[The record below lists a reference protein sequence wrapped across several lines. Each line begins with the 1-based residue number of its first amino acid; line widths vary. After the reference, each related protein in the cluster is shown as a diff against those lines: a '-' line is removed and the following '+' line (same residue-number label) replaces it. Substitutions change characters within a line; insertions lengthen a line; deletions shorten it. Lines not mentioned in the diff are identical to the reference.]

1 MSARQAAIPDPWEQ
15 LLPLP
20 VQAPRELYMPE
31 LPVPVLLPVLLPVPV
46 LLPEHRCRICL
57 QERRTSGMS
66 PVLQDLHRH
75 SRSQR
80 MSISE
85 SPRLP

>member
-31 LPVPVLLPVLLPVPV
+31 LPEQEQEP
-46 LLPEHRCRICL
+46 PE
-57 QERRTSGMS
+57 
-66 PVLQDLHRH
+66 LHLG
-75 SRSQR
+75 
-80 MSISE
+80 SE
-85 SPRLP
+85 SA